1 MKKLE
6 SLLEKSEH
14 IRYYT
19 DVLTQEPPLSTSI
32 SLISDQIFMA
42 LLILVDIQNHH
53 LQKLLLNV
61 LIFCWSKIMAIN
73 VFCTAPVGRFLDTLK
88 IPSNVNLKIA
98 EYAVDEDLKKMD
110 FVGAIDIF
118 QMLA

>member
-1 MKKLE
+1 
-6 SLLEKSEH
+6 
-14 IRYYT
+14 
-19 DVLTQEPPLSTSI
+19 
-32 SLISDQIFMA
+32 
-42 LLILVDIQNHH
+42 
-53 LQKLLLNV
+53 
-61 LIFCWSKIMAIN
+61 MAIN

-98 EYAVDEDLKKMD
+98 EYAVDEDLKMD